1 MSRAIKV
8 KLAEEVP
15 ADSPPGGSGPPVS
28 LQHLWFTLQR
38 QEWSSLVVMP
48 AGPESSALEVAQ
60 TLHELGKLTMGE
72 RLRLLDARGV
82 PLSGTAAFILEM
94 TGSSPV
100 RPAQDARGERVL
112 VVVDWV
118 LAEPSGIPIALAAD
132 AVLLCVQL
140 GKTTI
145 ASAREVIG
153 LIGAQRFLGCIT
165 LV

>member
-8 KLAEEVP
+8 ELAEEVSG
-15 ADSPPGGSGPPVS
+15 DTQSGGSGPPVS
-28 LQHLWFTLQR
+28 LQQLWFTLQR
-38 QEWSSLVVMP
+38 EEWSSLVVMP
-48 AGPESSALEVAQ
+48 AGPETSALDVAR

-82 PLSGTAAFILEM
+82 PLSGTAPFILEM

-100 RPAQDARGERVL
+100 RPAQDARSERVL

-118 LAEPSGIPIALAAD
+118 MAEPSGIPIALAAD

-140 GKTTI
+140 GKTTF
-145 ASAREVIG
+145 ASARHVIE
-153 LIGAQRFLGCIT
+153 LIGAQRFMGCIT
-165 LV
+165 VG